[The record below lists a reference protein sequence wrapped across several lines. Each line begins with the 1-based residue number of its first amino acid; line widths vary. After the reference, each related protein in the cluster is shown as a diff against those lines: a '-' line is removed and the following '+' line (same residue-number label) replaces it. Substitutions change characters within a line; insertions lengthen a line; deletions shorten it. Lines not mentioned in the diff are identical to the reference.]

1 MPEPNFESLN
11 YDWMDYA
18 DRPPQERFPD
28 WVIGYFLWREY
39 LFRLESLGGFET
51 FRQAIEQQRGFLRP
65 RGALPGQGTR
75 IFISHK
81 QENRD
86 EALRVGWIVNQLGH
100 PFWLDVL
107 NPQLA
112 GASHSPCQIAA
123 IIEMALLNCT
133 HVIALITPQSDTSRW
148 IPYEYGR
155 VKEPSPYSLRA
166 ASWVHPKTTTK
177 LPEYLELG
185 VITRNRSEIESWL
198 GKGFCGVAWN
208 GPEPP
213 GPP

>member
-1 MPEPNFESLN
+1 MPEPNFEPPN
-11 YDWMDYA
+11 YDWVDYA

-28 WVIGYFLWREY
+28 WVIGSFLWREY
-39 LFRLESLGGFET
+39 LFRLNSLGGFET
-51 FRQAIEQQRGFLRP
+51 FRHAIEQQRESLRP
-65 RGALPGQGTR
+65 SGALPGLGTR
-75 IFISHK
+75 VFISHK

-86 EALRVGWIVNQLGH
+86 EALRVAWIVNQLGH

-112 GASHSPCQIAA
+112 AASQSPFQLAS

-133 HVIALITPQSDTSRW
+133 HVIALITPQSDSSRW

-155 VKEPSPYSLRA
+155 VKEPSAYSLKA
-166 ASWVHPKTTTK
+166 ACWLHPKRTTK

-185 VITRNRSEIESWL
+185 VITKDRNEIENWL
-198 GKGFCGVAWN
+198 GKGFCVVPWN
-208 GPEPP
+208 GPEPA

>member
-28 WVIGYFLWREY
+28 WVLGYFLWREY

-51 FRQAIEQQRGFLRP
+51 FRQAIEQQREFLRP

-100 PFWLDVL
+100 P
-107 NPQLA
+107 LA
-112 GASHSPCQIAA
+112 GCAQSSACRSFAFALSNCRDHRDGIA
-123 IIEMALLNCT
+123 
-133 HVIALITPQSDTSRW
+133 
-148 IPYEYGR
+148 
-155 VKEPSPYSLRA
+155 
-166 ASWVHPKTTTK
+166 
-177 LPEYLELG
+177 
-185 VITRNRSEIESWL
+185 
-198 GKGFCGVAWN
+198 
-208 GPEPP
+208 
-213 GPP
+213 